1 MPRRVSNSI
10 RTQLKRWTA
19 TTSNLTKQSLGKSA
33 RSQLFRA
40 SCPTRPH
47 LRNLPSRRSNRQSRD
62 AYSHT
67 PAARQRS
74 AGFLCGLEFEEIE
87 LQRLWS
93 DCLSWYI

>member
-40 SCPTRPH
+40 LCPTKPH

-62 AYSHT
+62 ADSHT
-67 PAARQRS
+67 PAARQGQPVFFVVWSLKKLSFRDS
-74 AGFLCGLEFEEIE
+74 GQIAFLDI
-87 LQRLWS
+87 
-93 DCLSWYI
+93 